1 MARYLVTACNRGIGL
16 GLVREL
22 LKRGHFVF
30 GTCRNPN
37 GERDLWELEADY
49 EERFK
54 LLEMDVA
61 DEKSIQKACSQIDH
75 IDVLINNAGVLED
88 IDKGLTELCFNHVHK
103 AFTVNSV
110 GPMMVSKYC
119 LPALKKSREAKIFH
133 IGSQLASIEQND
145 SGLAYAYRASKAA
158 LNMLNKNI
166 SIEYPD
172 ILSCVIHP
180 GWVKTRMGGEKA
192 TLSIEDSV
200 ESICD
205 TVQSLD
211 LKDTGK
217 FIDYRG
223 QELSW

>member
-1 MARYLVTACNRGIGL
+1 MIIQGSLVMTL
-16 GLVREL
+16 TQL
-22 LKRGHFVF
+22 
-30 GTCRNPN
+30 N
-37 GERDLWELEADY
+37 G
-49 EERFK
+49 
-54 LLEMDVA
+54 V
-61 DEKSIQKACSQIDH
+61 
-75 IDVLINNAGVLED
+75 
-88 IDKGLTELCFNHVHK
+88 
-103 AFTVNSV
+103 
-110 GPMMVSKYC
+110 
-119 LPALKKSREAKIFH
+119 
-133 IGSQLASIEQND
+133 
-145 SGLAYAYRASKAA
+145 
-158 LNMLNKNI
+158 KNI